1 MAPSKLIAG
10 LIGPALVAAGFALLV
25 NRQVFPEMMT
35 QLSQNYAVIFLSGIL
50 SLVAGIA
57 IVRVHNIWTGG
68 WPVIITI
75 FGWLLILGG
84 LVRMWF
90 PQKASNIAAS
100 FSNDPP
106 FLLVAG
112 VIVLLIGAFLSFKAY
127 GSTT

>member
-1 MAPSKLIAG
+1 MATSKLIAG
-10 LIGPALVAAGFALLV
+10 LIGPALVAAGIALLV